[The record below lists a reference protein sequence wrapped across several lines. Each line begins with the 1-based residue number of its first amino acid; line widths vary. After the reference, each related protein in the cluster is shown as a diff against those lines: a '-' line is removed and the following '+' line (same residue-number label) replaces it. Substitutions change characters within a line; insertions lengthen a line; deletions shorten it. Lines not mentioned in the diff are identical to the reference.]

1 LGTVQPKVF
10 WGENAPRLASKMGEP
25 IVEKL
30 RWIASQN
37 GYTFSLFK
45 TKSKLHGLSQV
56 RDRSFYFFWKSDRT
70 PLIKYTYRDHQT
82 IEDLILSVERRE
94 DDPMNILTNKKK
106 PTDNPYYKYILEEI
120 HPGMTHKEFAA
131 QLPKSE
137 NVLSY
142 IEEKLGRTTAYN
154 KVGEWMQAKG
164 YEKEVLKC
172 KRMYAKLKAGGNIM
186 RKTTEIPRD
195 YIGAFVGHMPTMLT
209 HPVEDRYLTIRECL
223 TIMKLPDDFI
233 LQGGLSNLNHIC
245 QNVPVTTAADMAE
258 SIKLFLEGRLES
270 VDSSFV
276 IQDNKNKTESFVKNS
291 LQLTEFML

>member
-1 LGTVQPKVF
+1 
-10 WGENAPRLASKMGEP
+10 
-25 IVEKL
+25 
-30 RWIASQN
+30 
-37 GYTFSLFK
+37 
-45 TKSKLHGLSQV
+45 
-56 RDRSFYFFWKSDRT
+56 
-70 PLIKYTYRDHQT
+70 
-82 IEDLILSVERRE
+82 
-94 DDPMNILTNKKK
+94 
-106 PTDNPYYKYILEEI
+106 
-120 HPGMTHKEFAA
+120 
-131 QLPKSE
+131 
-137 NVLSY
+137 
-142 IEEKLGRTTAYN
+142 
-154 KVGEWMQAKG
+154 
-164 YEKEVLKC
+164 
-172 KRMYAKLKAGGNIM
+172 M

>member
-1 LGTVQPKVF
+1 
-10 WGENAPRLASKMGEP
+10 M
-25 IVEKL
+25 
-30 RWIASQN
+30 
-37 GYTFSLFK
+37 
-45 TKSKLHGLSQV
+45 
-56 RDRSFYFFWKSDRT
+56 
-70 PLIKYTYRDHQT
+70 
-82 IEDLILSVERRE
+82 
-94 DDPMNILTNKKK
+94 
-106 PTDNPYYKYILEEI
+106 
-120 HPGMTHKEFAA
+120 
-131 QLPKSE
+131 
-137 NVLSY
+137 SY

-291 LQLTEFML
+291 LQY